1 MGKYFEDFAVGET
14 FTTPARTITETD
26 VVNFTGLS
34 GDSNP
39 VHTDHEFVKGTSFGK
54 VIAHG
59 ALGFSVAT
67 GLIARTGLFDGTAI
81 AFLEVTDWKFKQPIF
96 VNDTIHVSFEV
107 VQLKETKNP
116 ERGVIVR
123 DVRIVNQNAQVVQ
136 SGKMTLMLRRRA
148 VGQ

>member
-1 MGKYFEDFAVGET
+1 MGKYFEDFTVGDT
-14 FTTPARTITETD
+14 FITPARTITETD

-39 VHTDHEFVKGTSFGK
+39 VHTDHEFVKGTNFGK

-96 VNDTIHVSFEV
+96 VNDTVHVAFEV

-123 DVRIVNQNAQVVQ
+123 NVEIVNQNAQVVQ

-148 VGQ
+148 VDH

>member
-1 MGKYFEDFAVGET
+1 MGKYFEDFTIGET

-39 VHTDHEFVKGTSFGK
+39 VHTDHEFVKDTQFGK

-67 GLIARTGLFDGTAI
+67 GLISRTGLFDGTVI
-81 AFLEVTDWKFKQPIF
+81 AFLEATDWKFRAPIF
-96 VNDTIHVSFEV
+96 VNDTIHVEFDIAEA
-107 VQLKETKNP
+107 KETKSP
-116 ERGVIVR
+116 ERGILVR
-123 DVRIVNQNAQVVQ
+123 AVRIINQDDQVVQ
-136 SGKMTLMLRRRA
+136 AGKMISMIRRRPIS
-148 VGQ
+148 Q

>member
-1 MGKYFEDFAVGET
+1 MGKYFEDFTVGDT
-14 FTTPARTITETD
+14 FITPARTITETD

-39 VHTDHEFVKGTSFGK
+39 VHTDHEFVKGTNFGK

-96 VNDTIHVSFEV
+96 VNDTVHVAFEV

-123 DVRIVNQNAQVVQ
+123 DVEIVNQNAQVVQ

-148 VGQ
+148 VDQ